1 MIIMIMEKIM
11 TKRALISLSD
21 KTNVIPFAKKLKE
34 LNYEIVS
41 SGGTAKYLIDNGI
54 EVIHVSEVTNFPE
67 IMDGRVKTLNPYI
80 HGGILANREVPDHL
94 KQAQELNIEL
104 IDIVCVNLYPFKK
117 TLLNPDST
125 HEQLIENIDIG
136 GPTLIRSAAKN
147 YQSVY
152 IVTDIADYDKTIEA
166 LQSGENNQNFR
177 NYLAQKAFMHTADY
191 DATIANYFMKIN
203 NDHSQ
208 LNISVPLQESLR
220 YGENPHQKARFYQD
234 DSCIEILHGKQLSY
248 NNLLD
253 IDSALKT
260 IIKFDTKPTV
270 AIFKHTNPCG
280 IATGEN
286 LTSAYQK
293 AFATDTLSPY
303 GGIVIVNKALDLEC
317 AKEINKIFTEIILAP
332 EFEPGVLE
340 FLQKKK
346 NRRLLTYVK
355 SKVLQLKEKTSI
367 VSCMNGYLSQEV
379 DIDRDN
385 QDQWKVATTRQPTE
399 EEWEALKFG
408 WSCVASLKSNAVA
421 FTSNDR
427 TIGLGIGQ
435 TSRIDSTEIAISK
448 ADKFSLP
455 LKNSICASDGFFPF
469 RDSIDQLV
477 KYGVTAVI
485 QPGGSK
491 GDPEVIE
498 ACNEHNIAM
507 IMTSTRH
514 FRH

>member
-1 MIIMIMEKIM
+1 M

-21 KTNVIPFAKKLKE
+21 KTNVLPFAKKLRE
-34 LNYEIVS
+34 LDYEIIS
-41 SGGTAKYLIDNGI
+41 SGGTAKYLAENGV
-54 EVIHVSEVTNFPE
+54 EVIHVSDITNFPE
-67 IMDGRVKTLNPYI
+67 IMDGRVKTLNPFI

-94 KQAQELNIEL
+94 QEAEELGIEL

-117 TLLNPDST
+117 TLEKPNST
-125 HEQLIENIDIG
+125 HEELIENIDIG

-147 YQSVY
+147 YNSVFV
-152 IVTDIADYDKTIEA
+152 ITDQADYTKTIEV
-166 LQSGENNQNFR
+166 LESGEDAGQFR

-208 LNISVPLQESLR
+208 LNISTPLEETLR
-220 YGENPHQKARFYQD
+220 YGENPHQRASFYQD
-234 DSCIEILHGKQLSY
+234 GKCVELIHGKQLSY

-260 IIKFDTKPTV
+260 IIKFEEKATV

-280 IATGEN
+280 IATGDN
-286 LTSAYQK
+286 LSQAYQK
-293 AFATDTLSPY
+293 AFATDTLSPF
-303 GGIVIVNKALDLEC
+303 GGIVIVNKALDLDC

-332 EFEPGVLE
+332 EYEEGVLE

-346 NRRLLTYVK
+346 NRRLLTFAK
-355 SKVLQLKEKTSI
+355 NEVLKLKDKFTL
-367 VSCMNGYLSQEV
+367 VSCMNGYLSQDA
-379 DIDRDN
+379 DIDRDTPE
-385 QDQWKVATTRQPTE
+385 QWEVATKRQPTE
-399 EEWEALKFG
+399 AEWEALKFG
-408 WSCVASLKSNAVA
+408 WNCVASLKSNAVA

-427 TIGLGIGQ
+427 TLGLGIGQ

-448 ADKFSLP
+448 ADKFELSLT
-455 LKNSICASDGFFPF
+455 NSICASDGFFPF

-477 KYGVTAVI
+477 KYGVRAVI

-498 ACNEHNIAM
+498 ACNEHDIAM
-507 IMTSTRH
+507 VMTHTRH

>member
-1 MIIMIMEKIM
+1 M

-21 KTNVIPFAKKLKE
+21 KTNVLPFARKLRE
-34 LNYEIVS
+34 LGYEIIS
-41 SGGTAKYLIDNGI
+41 SGGTAKHLSENGI
-54 EVIHVSEVTNFPE
+54 EVIHVSSVTNFPE

-80 HGGILANREVPDHL
+80 HGGILANREVADHI
-94 KQAQELNIEL
+94 KQANELNIQL

-117 TLLNPDST
+117 TLQNPNST
-125 HEQLIENIDIG
+125 HQELIENIDIG

-152 IVTDIADYDKTIEA
+152 VITDQVDYDKTIEVIK
-166 LQSGENNQNFR
+166 SGEDAQQFR
-177 NYLAQKAFMHTADY
+177 SYLAQKAFMHTADY
-191 DATIANYFMKIN
+191 DSTIANYFMKIN

-208 LNISVPLQESLR
+208 LNISAPLQESLR
-220 YGENPHQKARFYQD
+220 YGENPHQKARFYQEET
-234 DSCIEILHGKQLSY
+234 CIELLHGIQLSY

-260 IIKFDTKPTV
+260 IIKFNDKPTV

-280 IATGEN
+280 IASSDT
-286 LTSAYQK
+286 LCSAYQK
-293 AFATDTLSPY
+293 AFATDTLSPF
-303 GGIVIVNKALDLEC
+303 GGIIIVNKPLDLEC
-317 AKEINKIFTEIILAP
+317 AQEINKIFTEIIIAP
-332 EFEPGVLE
+332 KYDSGVLE

-346 NRRLLTYVK
+346 NRRLITFDK
-355 SKVLQLKEKTSI
+355 NKVLKLKDKMSL
-367 VSCMNGYLSQEV
+367 VSCMNGYLAQDV

-385 QDQWKVATTRQPTE
+385 QEQWKIATTRQPTE
-399 EEWEALKFG
+399 QEWEALKFG
-408 WSCVASLKSNAVA
+408 WNCVASLKSNAVA

-427 TIGLGIGQ
+427 TLGLGIGQ
-435 TSRIDSTEIAISK
+435 TSRIDSTEIAINK
-448 ADKFSLP
+448 ADKFSLS
-455 LKNSICASDGFFPF
+455 LQNSICASDGFFPF

-507 IMTSTRH
+507 VMTNTRH

>member
-1 MIIMIMEKIM
+1 M

-21 KTNVIPFAKKLKE
+21 KTNVLPFAKKLRE
-34 LNYEIVS
+34 LGYEIIS
-41 SGGTAKYLIDNGI
+41 SGGTAKHLSENGI
-54 EVIHVSEVTNFPE
+54 EVIHVSSVTNFPE

-80 HGGILANREVPDHL
+80 HGGILANREVADHI
-94 KQAQELNIEL
+94 KQANELNIQL

-117 TLLNPDST
+117 TLQNPNST
-125 HEQLIENIDIG
+125 HQELIENIDIG

-152 IVTDIADYDKTIEA
+152 VITDQVDYDKTIEVIK
-166 LQSGENNQNFR
+166 SGEDAQQFR
-177 NYLAQKAFMHTADY
+177 SYLAQKAFMHTADY
-191 DATIANYFMKIN
+191 DSTIANYFMKIN

-208 LNISVPLQESLR
+208 LNISAPLQESLR
-220 YGENPHQKARFYQD
+220 YGENPHQKARFYQEET
-234 DSCIEILHGKQLSY
+234 CIELLHGIQLSY

-260 IIKFDTKPTV
+260 IIKFNDKPTV

-280 IATGEN
+280 IASSDT
-286 LTSAYQK
+286 LCSAYQK
-293 AFATDTLSPY
+293 AFATDTLSPF
-303 GGIVIVNKALDLEC
+303 GGIIIVNKPLDLEC
-317 AKEINKIFTEIILAP
+317 AQEINKIFTEIIIAP
-332 EFEPGVLE
+332 KYDSGVLE

-346 NRRLLTYVK
+346 NRRLITFDK
-355 SKVLQLKEKTSI
+355 NKVLKLKDKMSL
-367 VSCMNGYLSQEV
+367 VSCMNGYLAQDV

-385 QDQWKVATTRQPTE
+385 QEQWKVATTRQPTE
-399 EEWEALKFG
+399 QEWEALKFG
-408 WSCVASLKSNAVA
+408 WNCVASLKSNAVA

-427 TIGLGIGQ
+427 TLGLGIGQ
-435 TSRIDSTEIAISK
+435 TSRIDSTEIAINK
-448 ADKFSLP
+448 ADKFSLS
-455 LKNSICASDGFFPF
+455 LQNSICASDGFFPF

-498 ACNEHNIAM
+498 ACNEHSIAM
-507 IMTSTRH
+507 VMTNTRH